1 MIRDKKDNLFFPMCY
16 VYRNAIELALKR
28 LIIEDSY
35 IDEYSALKIAKKKK
49 HSILGLWNSI
59 KDETY

>member
-1 MIRDKKDNLFFPMCY
+1 MCY